1 MSTHIFSV
9 PAAFVELS
17 CRKSIKTQ
25 SKVTL
30 EILSLKH
37 QPCISVQH
45 RVSNP

>member
-1 MSTHIFSV
+1 M
-9 PAAFVELS
+9 PAVFVELS
-17 CRKSIKTQ
+17 CLKSIKTQ

-37 QPCISVQH
+37 QHCVSIQH